1 VDGVSAGGLVVGQGV
16 ARWGGLN
23 VSLMPQ
29 SRRSPKLSVMHS
41 TKKFRLEW
49 NRLNLSDVVHN
60 DIKEKPRVTVLNYQ
74 PSGLIGLRLER
85 AAKAKR

>member
-1 VDGVSAGGLVVGQGV
+1 
-16 ARWGGLN
+16 
-23 VSLMPQ
+23 
-29 SRRSPKLSVMHS
+29 MHS

-74 PSGLIGLRLER
+74 LNGLIEVRLER

>member
-1 VDGVSAGGLVVGQGV
+1 
-16 ARWGGLN
+16 
-23 VSLMPQ
+23 
-29 SRRSPKLSVMHS
+29 MHS

-74 PSGLIGLRLER
+74 LSGLIGVRLEC

>member
-1 VDGVSAGGLVVGQGV
+1 
-16 ARWGGLN
+16 
-23 VSLMPQ
+23 
-29 SRRSPKLSVMHS
+29 MHS